1 MRHCWITLPLAVAS
15 LVFLAGVGA
24 SEEYAGNA
32 YRQEDGSATA
42 APTPRI
48 VRLPRKD
55 AAPLPERIRAMELS
69 EFEKIA
75 RQCNPTLIQAGAR
88 VQAARAKW
96 EQVGLYPNPFIGYQA
111 NEMNDMGQA
120 GQQGAAFSQEIVTA
134 GKLRRGRDVAA
145 CSLRQAECVWS
156 AQHGRVMNDVRHA
169 FYDVLA
175 AQLTIELA
183 ERLVG
188 IGQEGVRSAEQLF
201 EAQEVSRVDVLQAR
215 IEADSARILS
225 EKARNRYKAAWRN
238 LAVVIGVPDMRPAPM
253 SGEIQ
258 KGLERLT
265 WEGSLQ
271 SILGNSP
278 ILAEAR
284 AGVSRAQARVD
295 RELAVRIPNLDIQA
309 GVLYDNATQYTIA
322 EAGVGFTLPLFN
334 RNQGNIRKAEVE
346 LTAARGEVRR
356 VALEL
361 QQRLAVE
368 FERYE
373 NARFQVDKYS
383 REILP
388 NARKTLDLVTVGY
401 RQGEFDYVPLLTA
414 QRTFFRVN
422 MDYVDSLRELRAAA
436 VSIEGYLLRDSLQQR

>member
-1 MRHCWITLPLAVAS
+1 MKHRRIISALAVGLFA
-15 LVFLAGVGA
+15 FIAAAGHGD
-24 SEEYAGNA
+24 EFAGGN
-32 YRQEDGSATA
+32 
-42 APTPRI
+42 PVPRI

-55 AAPLPERIRAMELS
+55 AVPLPERIRAMELG
-69 EFEKIA
+69 EFEEIA

-88 VQAARAKW
+88 VQAARAEW
-96 EQVGLYPNPFIGYQA
+96 EQVGLYPNPHIGYESH
-111 NEMNDMGQA
+111 EMNDMGQA

-134 GKLRRGRDVAA
+134 GKRRRGRDVAA
-145 CSLRQAECVWS
+145 CALRQAEHVWS
-156 AQHGRVMNDVRHA
+156 AQHCRVINDVRHA
-169 FYDVLA
+169 FYEVMA

-225 EKARNRYKAAWRN
+225 EKARNRHKAAWRN
-238 LAVVIGVPDMRPAPM
+238 LAVVVGTPDIRPIQL

-258 KGLERLT
+258 KGIERLA
-265 WEGSLQ
+265 WEM
-271 SILGNSP
+271 SIQHVLGNSP
-278 ILAEAR
+278 VLAEAR

-295 RELAVRIPNLDIQA
+295 QELAERIPNLDIQG
-309 GVLYDNATQYTIA
+309 GVLYDNATRDTIA
-322 EAGVGFTLPLFN
+322 EAGVGFTVPLFN

-388 NARKTLDLVTVGY
+388 NARKTLDLVTIGY
-401 RQGEFDYVPLLTA
+401 RQGEFDYVTLLTA
-414 QRTFFRVN
+414 QRTFFQVN
-422 MDYVDSLRELRAAA
+422 MDYVDSLSELRAAA
-436 VSIEGYLLRDSLQQR
+436 VSIDGYLLSDSLQQR